1 MLLQWSLISPA
12 VAVEEMPVGLQHLD
26 SQSCWCDPLIETDAN
41 GDRSRDSSPGQME
54 LTLPLGQLMKSKN
67 AALLPSRVSA

>member
-41 GDRSRDSSPGQME
+41 GDRSVIHRQVIW
-54 LTLPLGQLMKSKN
+54 N
-67 AALLPSRVSA
+67 